1 MSEHAGPID
10 DLSADLQELRTRLA
24 EAEETLRAIREGE
37 VDALLITDGSGERVY
52 TLRSADA
59 PYRALVERMH
69 EGAATLTVR
78 GGIIYA
84 NRSFA
89 TLVDT
94 PLEQVIGSKI
104 DQYFDQADRPAVNAL
119 VGDGSG
125 VLRTCLRT
133 LNRPPRDVLMSVSEV
148 TINDTEHL
156 TLIVTDI
163 STLTKVQRESQS
175 KDEFLATLAHELRNP
190 LAPIRTGLQ
199 LLRLSPT
206 HESADRMHDMMDRQ
220 LTQLVRLIDDLLDVS
235 RVSRGKI
242 DLKKELIDVKR
253 VIALAIETSAPVIEG
268 GHHQLTIDMPS
279 EALPVE
285 ADSTRLVQVFSNLL
299 NNAAKYTP
307 DGGRLKVTA
316 RRDRSEVTV
325 RVTDNG
331 VGIAKEMLS
340 EVFEMF
346 SQVRWDLDRA
356 QGGLGIGL
364 TLVRRLTEMHG
375 GSVSAD
381 SRGLGTGTTFTVR
394 LPVAPD
400 KAALAPDEST
410 GNAGVVPASAECL
423 RVLVVDD
430 NVDAAATLAMLIALR
445 GHDARLAHDGPDALE
460 TLETFQPQ
468 IVFLDIGL
476 PGMNGYEVAARV
488 RSAEQETDGP
498 RTVLVALT
506 GWGSNDDKVRSRESG
521 FDFHLTKPVDG
532 REVEA
537 LLARTC
543 NEFPPA
549 LRRI

>member
-1 MSEHAGPID
+1 MSEARPID
-10 DLSADLQELRTRLA
+10 DLSADVQELRARLA

-37 VDALLITDGSGERVY
+37 VDALLITDGAGERVY

-84 NRSFA
+84 NQSFA
-89 TLVDT
+89 RLVDT
-94 PLEQVIGSKI
+94 PLEQVIGSSI
-104 DQYFDQADRPAVNAL
+104 DQYFDEAERPAVNAL

-125 VLRTCLRT
+125 VLRTCLRS
-133 LNRPPRDVLMSVSEV
+133 LNRSPCDVLMSVSQV

-206 HESADRMHDMMDRQ
+206 HESVDRMHEMMDRQ

-242 DLKKELIDVKR
+242 DLKKERIDVKR
-253 VIALAIETSAPVIEG
+253 VIALAIETSAPVIEA

-279 EALPVE
+279 EPLPVV

-316 RRDRSEVTV
+316 RRERNEVTV

-346 SQVRWDLDRA
+346 SQVRLDLDRA

-381 SRGLGTGTTFTVR
+381 SRGLGTGSTFTVR
-394 LPVAPD
+394 LPVAPV
-400 KAALAPDEST
+400 KAPPAPDERT
-410 GNAGVVPASAECL
+410 ENAGVIPPSAERL

-445 GHDARLAHDGPDALE
+445 GHDARLAHDGPDALK
-460 TLETFQPQ
+460 TLSTFHPQ

-476 PGMNGYEVAARV
+476 PGISGYEVAARV
-488 RSAEQETDGP
+488 RRLEQATDGP
-498 RTVLVALT
+498 RSVLVALT
-506 GWGSNDDKVRSRESG
+506 GWGSDDDKARSRESG

-543 NEFPPA
+543 NEVPPA

>member
-10 DLSADLQELRTRLA
+10 DLSADLQELRARLA

-37 VDALLITDGSGERVY
+37 VDALLITDESGERVY

-94 PLEQVIGSKI
+94 PLEQVIGSSI
-104 DQYFDQADRPAVNAL
+104 DKYFDEADRPAVNAL
-119 VGDGSG
+119 IADGSG

-133 LNRPPRDVLMSVSEV
+133 PKRPCDVLMSVSQV
-148 TINDTEHL
+148 TINDTAHL

-206 HESADRMHDMMDRQ
+206 HESADRMHEMMDRQ

-253 VIALAIETSAPVIEG
+253 VIALAIETSAPIIEG

-307 DGGRLKVTA
+307 DGGRLMVSA

-346 SQVRWDLDRA
+346 SQVRRDLDRA

-381 SRGLGTGTTFTVR
+381 SRGLGTGSTFTVR
-394 LPVAPD
+394 LPVAP
-400 KAALAPDEST
+400 ARATLAPDEST
-410 GNAGVVPASAECL
+410 GNAGVVPPSAERL

-430 NVDAAATLAMLIALR
+430 NVDAAATLAMLIGLR
-445 GHDARLAHDGPDALE
+445 GHDARLAHDGPDALKE
-460 TLETFQPQ
+460 LETFHPQ

-476 PGMNGYEVAARV
+476 PGINGYEVAARV
-488 RSAEQETDGP
+488 RSAEQETNRP

-506 GWGSNDDKVRSRESG
+506 GWGSNDDKTRSRESG

-543 NEFPPA
+543 NEVPSA